1 MGAYTESTALLLAKQ
16 MCLAQQSIQT
26 MCLLK
31 VPDTTGLKKRK
42 REKREV
48 RDK

>member
-31 VPDTTGLKKRK
+31 VPDTTGLKKK
-42 REKREV
+42 KEGEKRS
-48 RDK
+48 